1 MQAMLLDL
9 LTFSMRQGHEQ
20 PMYGLVGIGDRV
32 PFYVLRGTSNVLEA
46 YKGDR
51 ILEVEDDADEIER
64 PLLSLVMATR

>member
-1 MQAMLLDL
+1 
-9 LTFSMRQGHEQ
+9 
-20 PMYGLVGIGDRV
+20 MYGLVGIGDRV
-32 PFYVLRGTSNVLEA
+32 PFYVLRGTSDVLEA